1 MEENKPK
8 EPAKKPKKEK
18 KDRKYSFI
26 LWLLLIIV
34 VWWFNNYALREHRVS
49 LETTK
54 VSSQMRLAVIS
65 DQHAAKY
72 GISNKNIVKLIRE
85 AHPDLVFILGD
96 MYTSGSDQELMDKP
110 VALASEIVSAG
121 YPVYA
126 VTGEHDTDKSYISD
140 LEKAGVKVMNYKDE
154 IVNVKGNNVHIM
166 GIDNVYYSPTFD
178 LKNEFQVYNDSYNIL
193 LAHIPNYEKF
203 EAFGADLTLCGD
215 THGEMARLPFGL
227 GPIYLSETQTWI
239 PKLLDPELE
248 IYDKGFFDYTGG
260 KMFITSGIG
269 VYPYPVRFCN
279 RPEVVIMDVKPKG

>member
-8 EPAKKPKKEK
+8 EPEKKSKEK
-18 KDRKYSFI
+18 KERKHSFI

-34 VWWFNNYALREHRVS
+34 VWWFNNYALKENRVS
-49 LETTK
+49 VETAK
-54 VSSQMRLAVIS
+54 VSSQIRFAVIS
-65 DQHAAKY
+65 DQHAAKH
-72 GISNKNIVKLIRE
+72 GVSNKTIEKLIK
-85 AHPDLVFILGD
+85 ASQPDIVFMLGD

-140 LEKAGVKVMNYKDE
+140 LERVGVKVMNYKDE
-154 IVNVKGNNVHIM
+154 IVNVKGNDLHII

-178 LKNEFQVYNDSYNIL
+178 LKNEFQVYDDCYNIL
-193 LAHIPNYEKF
+193 LAHIPNFEKF

-215 THGEMARLPFGL
+215 THGEMARLPFGF

-248 IYDKGFFDYTGG
+248 IYDKGFFDYNGG

>member
-26 LWLLLIIV
+26 LWLLLILV

-49 LETTK
+49 LETSK

-72 GISNKNIVKLIRE
+72 GISNKNIVKLIKE

-110 VALASEIVSAG
+110 VALADEIVSAG

-140 LEKAGVKVMNYKDE
+140 LEKVGVKVMNYKDE

-178 LKNEFQVYNDSYNIL
+178 LKNEFQIYSESYNIL

-227 GPIYLSETQTWI
+227 GPIYLSDTQTWI

-248 IYDKGFFDYTGG
+248 IYDKGFFDYNGG

>member
-1 MEENKPK
+1 MDENKPK

-248 IYDKGFFDYTGG
+248 IYDKGFFDYNGG

>member
-154 IVNVKGNNVHIM
+154 IVNVKDNNVHIM

-248 IYDKGFFDYTGG
+248 IYDKGFFDYNGG

>member
-154 IVNVKGNNVHIM
+154 IVNVKDNNVHIM
-166 GIDNVYYSPTFD
+166 GIDNVYYSQTFD

-248 IYDKGFFDYTGG
+248 IYDKGFFDYNGG